1 MEIIR
6 EYWAIIGAFVGFV
19 VWLVR
24 LEAGMVNNT
33 RAIERLEQQ
42 RREDMDAANHQR
54 DKMEMRMTEIST
66 DIKQILV
73 LLNSKE
79 DRK

>member
-6 EYWAIIGAFVGFV
+6 EYWAIAGALIAFG

-24 LEAGMVNNT
+24 LEAGMVKNT
-33 RAIERLEQQ
+33 EAIERMQKQ
-42 RREDMDAANHQR
+42 RREDMDAANNQR
-54 DKMEMRMTEIST
+54 DKMEIRMTEIST